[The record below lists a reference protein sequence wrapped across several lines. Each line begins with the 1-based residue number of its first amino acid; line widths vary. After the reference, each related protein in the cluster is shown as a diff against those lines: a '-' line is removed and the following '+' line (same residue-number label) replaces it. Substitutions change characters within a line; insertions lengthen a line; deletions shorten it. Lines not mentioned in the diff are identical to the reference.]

1 MADKNWLNPWDD
13 MPEDIDP
20 HEDPYIS
27 DIFSENAQ
35 ETLGDILGIA
45 IGDFDYRLPFIA
57 PEDGEYIPGDP
68 EKINAHA
75 RKARQH
81 LYQAAKEFADAVEA
95 YETPGS
101 NWFAK
106 CFRSQ
111 IDHFSEQFPA

>member
-1 MADKNWLNPWDD
+1 MADENWLNPWDD

-20 HEDPYIS
+20 YEDPYIAE
-27 DIFSENAQ
+27 FSEAAQ

-45 IGDFDYRLPFIA
+45 IGDCDYRLPFIA
-57 PEDGEYIPGDP
+57 QEDDEYIPGDP

-81 LYQAAKEFADAVEA
+81 LYEAAKEFADAVEA

>member
-45 IGDFDYRLPFIA
+45 IEDFDYRLPFIA

-68 EKINAHA
+68 KKINDHA
-75 RKARQH
+75 LKARQH
-81 LYQAAKEFADAVEA
+81 LYEAAREFANAVED

-101 NWFAK
+101 RWFAK

-111 IDHFSEQFPA
+111 IDHFSKQFPA